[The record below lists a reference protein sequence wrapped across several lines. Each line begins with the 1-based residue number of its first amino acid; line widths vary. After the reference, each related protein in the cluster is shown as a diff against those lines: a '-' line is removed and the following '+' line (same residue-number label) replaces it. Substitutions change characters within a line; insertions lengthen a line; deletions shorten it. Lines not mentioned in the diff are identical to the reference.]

1 MKDPNDS
8 GTNDIFGD
16 EPMIT
21 ALGGVSCKLKISKE
35 KSNRIEITIKGV
47 TNISDTAMMKTPV
60 WALAV
65 AEWLIRICEEDFIVA
80 ERAVKQQAPTLSDD
94 NAESTAGLDST
105 GLTSVKISGAEVI
118 AVFACDTVMSDLM
131 RLGDERIKSM
141 VARWLV
147 ALCLGDVDDALVYL
161 RDSYLRIVNEDQPRA
176 TAKIVRF
183 R

>member
-8 GTNDIFGD
+8 GTDDIFGN

-21 ALGGVSCKLKISKE
+21 ALGGVSEKLKENKE
-35 KSNRIEITIKGV
+35 LPNTIEIIIKGV

-65 AEWLIRICEEDFIVA
+65 GEWLCRICNDDFIVA
-80 ERAVKQQAPTLSDD
+80 ERAVKTQAPALDDD
-94 NAESTAGLDST
+94 NAESRAGLDST
-105 GLTSVKISGAEVI
+105 GLSSVKISGAEVI

-141 VARWLV
+141 IARWLV
-147 ALCLGDVDDALVYL
+147 ALCCGDIDDAMVYL
-161 RDSYLRIVNEDQPRA
+161 RDGYLRIANECEPQQ
-176 TAKIVRF
+176 TAQIVRLK
-183 R
+183 

>member
-8 GTNDIFGD
+8 GTNDIFVN

-21 ALGGVSCKLKISKE
+21 ALGGVSCKLKESKE
-35 KSNRIEITIKGV
+35 EANRVEITIKGV
-47 TNISDTAMMKTPV
+47 TNITDTAMMKTPV
-60 WALAV
+60 WCLAV
-65 AEWLIRICEEDFIVA
+65 AEWLIRICDEDFNSS
-80 ERAVKQQAPTLSDD
+80 ERAVKNQAPRLDDD
-94 NAESTAGLDST
+94 NAASTAGLYST

-161 RDSYLRIVNEDQPRA
+161 SDSYLRIMNEDQPRA

-183 R
+183 K